1 MRETGGEPAR
11 WRQNGCWNYPMSR
24 ACFAFLALI
33 AVFIK
38 PVEAG
43 GWISHLLDHS
53 AMASA
58 YAAESDLVTAYTTG
72 MARIR
77 LKLAGRSGET
87 DLAVPLEPTLLR
99 AEFRART
106 WRAADGSLLQG
117 FAGTGGFRLT
127 LGNCLARICAA
138 SECSDAGWPVFSC
151 SDGRK
156 RKMSATDFAVAV
168 FDGVSY
174 RRLSAAPSQQ

>member
-1 MRETGGEPAR
+1 MQAGV
-11 WRQNGCWNYPMSR
+11 
-24 ACFAFLALI
+24 AFLALMV
-33 AVFIK
+33 VFMQ

-43 GWISHLLDHS
+43 DRISHVLDHTS
-53 AMASA
+53 MATA
-58 YAAESDLVTAYTTG
+58 YAGGSDLITAYTTG

-77 LKLAGRSGET
+77 LNLAGRSSQTG
-87 DLAVPLEPTLLR
+87 LAAPLEPWSLR

-117 FAGTGGFRLT
+117 FAGTGGFRVT
-127 LGNCLARICAA
+127 VGNCLARFCAA
-138 SECSDAGWPVFSC
+138 SECSDVGWPLYSC

-156 RKMSATDFAVAV
+156 RKMSATDFVTAS

-174 RRLSAAPSQQ
+174 RRLSAAKQ